1 LDKEPDMN
9 EKENPDEVMEVTPKE
24 LEFAFAQ
31 CVRFGSWLHF
41 LVSNREACGKVF
53 EKHLGPGYADVET
66 LLADENSGKT
76 DKKKEALLEL
86 TKVFLGN
93 NVLSKGT
100 GKEIQR
106 QISSMYADEAVWN
119 NVELFIALCNE
130 LKKRQHKKAA

>member
-1 LDKEPDMN
+1 MS
-9 EKENPDEVMEVTPKE
+9 EKENPDEIMEVTPRE

-53 EKHLGPGYADVET
+53 EKHLGPGYADLET
-66 LLADENSGKT
+66 LMADEKSEKT
-76 DKKKEALLEL
+76 DNKKEALLEL
-86 TKVFLGN
+86 TRIFLGN
-93 NVLSKGT
+93 NPLSKGN
-100 GKEIQR
+100 GKQIQR

-130 LKKRQHKKAA
+130 LKKRQSKKAA